1 MKPDLQLTQKQI
13 ITPQLITN
21 LKILTL
27 PNPELETLVQNE
39 IEQNPAL
46 EIISGTEEA
55 NQTDT
60 EMIEFESD
68 IIQDT
73 NKDEFDLKDLLVDDS
88 AIFNENNISLNDALE
103 TTAITKESFEQNLL
117 NIIIPRL
124 SNSEIPI
131 AEYIIGNL
139 DNQGFLKITIEE
151 ICQHFSVSAE
161 TVTKIIHL
169 IQQIEPGGIASH
181 NLQEALLIQLK
192 ILGFSDNSIEVII
205 IRDYYDLLLNRNF
218 SKLAENLKVSENII
232 YSAILNLKQLDPV
245 PARRYLNITTPSYIN
260 PDFTIIWQNDKLIGF
275 LNDENIPSLR
285 IARNYR
291 DILLNP
297 KNFSDEI
304 VKFARSKVQNA
315 INLIKAIE
323 SRKTLLQK
331 IINYIIENQ
340 LEFLTKGK
348 EYLKPLSIRT
358 LAEKFSVHIS
368 TISRA
373 IQGKYVETPV
383 GIFPLKYFF
392 SSGVGDF
399 SRNSI
404 KEKISNFISN
414 EDKKNPL
421 TDDAIVKLLAN
432 ENINISRRTV
442 AKYREEMNIPS
453 SNDRIQK

>member
-1 MKPDLQLTQKQI
+1 MKPELQLTQKQI

-46 EIISGTEEA
+46 EIISDTEET
-55 NQTDT
+55 NETDT
-60 EMIEFESD
+60 EIIEFESD
-68 IIQDT
+68 ITQDI
-73 NKDEFDLKDLLVDDS
+73 NKEEFDLKDLLIDDS
-88 AIFNENNISLNDALE
+88 AIFNDNSTSPNDTLE
-103 TTAITKESFEQNLL
+103 TTAIIKESLEQNLL
-117 NIIIPRL
+117 NTIIPRL
-124 SNSEIPI
+124 SDSEIPI

-151 ICQHFSVSAE
+151 ICQHLSVSAE
-161 TVTKIIHL
+161 AVTKVIHL
-169 IQQIEPGGIASH
+169 IQQIEPGGIASY

-218 SKLAENLKVSENII
+218 SKLADSLKVSENII

-245 PARRYLNITTPSYIN
+245 PARRYLTTTTPSYIN
-260 PDFTIIWQNDKLIGF
+260 PDLTIKWQNDKLVGF

-304 VKFARSKVQNA
+304 VKFARIKVQNA
-315 INLIKAIE
+315 LNLIKAIE

-348 EYLKPLSIRT
+348 EYLKPLSIRA

-383 GIFPLKYFF
+383 GIYPLKYFF

-404 KEKISNFISN
+404 KEKISNLISN

-442 AKYREEMNIPS
+442 AKYREEMNIPN